1 MVAAAFTIISFGGTA
16 YRVINDGYTQLVSVF
31 CIFTQDGAIVESGG
45 YASLTN
51 SASNFGTFAL
61 RATGVREEAYSFDK
75 GIIENVTFT
84 DVGTPKFNVTGLGAA
99 PLEHY
104 IISPGGFDLQL
115 QSGQNPR
122 YFIENTISATPTKP
136 ITAEIQADLPMN
148 VRGNFNRFTDSFDL
162 ITNNARYIAEEAYF
176 KTLQTTS
183 NPLDQDRNKCIRDT
197 EEIVKAWATDLKFD
211 ANDATWD
218 AAKLYVSGT
227 SIQHISGYVA
237 ATNEVHD
244 EELLLSLIHI

>member
-1 MVAAAFTIISFGGTA
+1 MLLHSRLSQFGGTG

-31 CIFTQDGAIVESGG
+31 CIFTQDGAIVETGG

-51 SASNFGTFAL
+51 SASNFGTFSL
-61 RATGVREEAYSFDK
+61 RSNGVRDEAYSFDK
-75 GIIENVTFT
+75 GVIQNVTFDT
-84 DVGTPKFNVTGLGAA
+84 GVGTPKFNVTGLGAP

-104 IISPGGFDLQL
+104 IISPGGFELEE

-122 YFIENTISATPTKP
+122 YFIETTISATPVKP
-136 ITAEIQADLPMN
+136 ITAEIKANLAMN
-148 VRGNFNRFTDSFDL
+148 VRGNYNRFTDSFDL

-176 KTLQTTS
+176 KTITTTS

-218 AAKLYVSGT
+218 AAKYM
-227 SIQHISGYVA
+227 
-237 ATNEVHD
+237 
-244 EELLLSLIHI
+244 